1 MNSTL
6 RLQKTFYILYFII
19 SILTFVFALSFMTDF
34 QELYGFQ
41 LPKNQGIIE
50 YYSNQLQ
57 PFNRTILNF
66 SLALV
71 VGSVFMLVFEVLK
84 KVTNFTGLCFG
95 SALSIYTI
103 INCVLFIFRLN
114 TLKANATKV
123 DLSNGYLEDLP
134 SDFVM
139 LTRTFDIGFILY
151 LVVIVI
157 SIAFIILLFINF
169 FLYLKKNQGVK
180 VYFIE
185 LKKRLRGV
193 FKHEN

>member
-71 VGSVFMLVFEVLK
+71 VGLVFMLVFEVLK